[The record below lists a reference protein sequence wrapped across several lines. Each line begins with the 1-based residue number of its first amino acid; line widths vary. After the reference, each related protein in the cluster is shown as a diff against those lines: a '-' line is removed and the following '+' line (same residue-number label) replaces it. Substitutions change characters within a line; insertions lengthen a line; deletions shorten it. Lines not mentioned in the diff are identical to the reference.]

1 MRVANVLRNSA
12 YSMTLYVVL
21 AVLGVLIRQAF
32 TQHLPVELLGLEG
45 LFTNVI
51 SLLSLAELGVSTVI
65 SYGLYR
71 EIANKNEA
79 EVNMLMSIYRYI
91 YLAIGSFVALIGCV
105 LFFFLPWIVRDN
117 SIEWHYVQLVYV
129 IQICTVLST
138 YFLAYRRTLFTA
150 DQKDFICIRID
161 LICSLAANLLKFAAI
176 VVWQSYTMYALT
188 ALGFNILA
196 NIIISRRLGKEYPFL
211 HTVKVTIQD
220 MRQRKFFVDMKN
232 FLIHKL
238 SYIIYSGTDAIIIS
252 SVLGLRIAGL
262 VSNYVLICDGVY
274 KLLYKLLQGIIP
286 TVANLVYTDD
296 REKSYRVYRML
307 DFMYCLLGGY
317 VACLYFTVLQPF
329 MTLFFGADFVL
340 ERPYVTA
347 LAVNVFL
354 GMQFENAYNFRS
366 THGIFENDRGYMML
380 SAAANLILSIVLVHY
395 WGVVGIMIGTIAGL
409 GFIVYGRVQFVF
421 RVIFR
426 RSMVS
431 YWCSHAWWSLVVVAE
446 IWLIDF
452 LLRSPMFSTTYMGLI
467 GKCVLAAVLMAGM
480 QFIIFRR
487 SEELQAVYIYAAKA
501 LYIIWT
507 KAKNKGGAI

>member
-1 MRVANVLRNSA
+1 MRVANVLRNSM

-21 AVLGVLIRQAF
+21 AVLGILIRQAF
-32 TQHLPVELLGLEG
+32 TRHLPIELLGLEG

-51 SLLSLAELGVSTVI
+51 ALLSIAELGISTVI

-91 YLAIGSFVALIGCV
+91 YLLIGTLVALIGVV
-105 LFFFLPWIVRDN
+105 LFFFLPWIVRDE
-117 SIEWHYVQLVYV
+117 SIAWGYVQFVYV

-138 YFLAYRRTLFTA
+138 YFLAYRRTLFAA
-150 DQKDFICIRID
+150 DQKDYICVRID
-161 LICSLAANLLKFAAI
+161 LVCTFAANLVKFAAI
-176 VVWQSYTMYALT
+176 VVWQSYTMYALS

-196 NIIISRRLGKEYPFL
+196 NLIISHRLGKEYPFL
-211 HTVKVTIQD
+211 HTVKVTVQD
-220 MRQRKFFVDMKN
+220 LRQRKFFVDVKN

-238 SYIIYSGTDAIIIS
+238 SYVVYSGTDAIIIS
-252 SVLGLRIAGL
+252 SILGLRTAGL
-262 VSNYVLICDGVY
+262 VANYVLLCDGVY
-274 KLLYKLLQGIIP
+274 KLLYKMLQGIIP
-286 TVANLVYTDD
+286 SVANLVYTDD

-307 DFMYCLLGGY
+307 DFAYFLMGGY
-317 VACLYFTVLQPF
+317 VACIYFIVLQPF
-329 MTLFFGADFVL
+329 VALFFGTDFLL
-340 ERPYVTA
+340 EDAYVMA

-366 THGIFENDRGYMML
+366 THGVFENDRGYMVL
-380 SAAANLILSIVLVHY
+380 SAVTNLVLSVILAHY
-395 WGVVGIMIGTIAGL
+395 LGVVGVMIGTIAGL
-409 GFIVYGRVQFVF
+409 AFIVYGRVQFVF

-426 RSMVS
+426 RSMVA
-431 YWCSHAWWSLVVVAE
+431 YWRSHVWWSVVVFAE

-452 LLRSPMFSTTYMGLI
+452 LLRSPMLSATYIGLL

-487 SEELQAVYIYAAKA
+487 SEEFRAVYTYAGKA

-507 KAKNKGGAI
+507 KAKNKEGKI